1 MPPKKEQKTKEQKL
15 QAALAGSKKSKKK
28 KWAKG
33 RVKEKKNNAAI
44 LFADDYSNALKEIPK
59 MKAITVSTVSE
70 KLRITGSLAHRLIR
84 KLYKEGT
91 LKRICDSGGFLLYT
105 KSAKQIKLEKARA
118 KAAEEAAAK
127 KAAAKKA
134 KGAKGGKGKKGGKK
148 GK

>member
-1 MPPKKEQKTKEQKL
+1 MGEQKL

-33 RVKEKKNNAAI
+33 RVKEKKNNNSV
-44 LFADDYSNALKEIPK
+44 LMADDYSTAIKDIPK
-59 MKAITVSTVSE
+59 MKCITVSTVSE
-70 KLRITGSLAHRLIR
+70 KLRVTGSLAHRLIR

-105 KSAKQIKLEKARA
+105 KSAKQIKLEEER
-118 KAAEEAAAK
+118 KAAEEAAAA

-134 KGAKGGKGKKGGKK
+134 KGAKKGQKGAKGAKGK
-148 GK
+148 